1 MAYKYESAKGRTYIL
16 HSRPARGSSG
26 KKIYFFA
33 KDERDG
39 AENAIPAGYEVKE
52 TKTGLPVL
60 KKL

>member
-1 MAYKYESAKGRTYIL
+1 MPFKYKSAKGREYIL
-16 HSRPARGSSG
+16 HSRPARGGSG

-33 KDERDG
+33 KDVRDG
-39 AENAIPAGYEVKE
+39 AENALPAGYEVKE